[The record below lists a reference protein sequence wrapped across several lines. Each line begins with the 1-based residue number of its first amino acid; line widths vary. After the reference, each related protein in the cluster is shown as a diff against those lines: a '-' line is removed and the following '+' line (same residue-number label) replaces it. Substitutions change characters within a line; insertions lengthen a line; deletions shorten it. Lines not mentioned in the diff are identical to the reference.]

1 MQLVRKSIASAGA
14 ERQAQFSVTSSQPEG
29 SARPMGTMQL
39 KRQLGAEA
47 TAGRA
52 VMEYGGELSVEVVIA
67 AEPVIDMDMDI
78 DIESEVDDAA
88 RTRQLRFKRK
98 NAWSF
103 IVAKERIASSVK
115 WN

>member
-1 MQLVRKSIASAGA
+1 
-14 ERQAQFSVTSSQPEG
+14 
-29 SARPMGTMQL
+29 MGTMQL

-47 TAGRA
+47 TTGRA

-78 DIESEVDDAA
+78 EIDIEFEIEDVA
-88 RTRQLRFKRK
+88 RARQLRFRRQ

-103 IVAKERIASSVK
+103 IVAKERMASSEK
-115 WN
+115 YI

>member
-52 VMEYGGELSVEVVIA
+52 VMEYGGELSVEV
-67 AEPVIDMDMDI
+67 DMDMDI